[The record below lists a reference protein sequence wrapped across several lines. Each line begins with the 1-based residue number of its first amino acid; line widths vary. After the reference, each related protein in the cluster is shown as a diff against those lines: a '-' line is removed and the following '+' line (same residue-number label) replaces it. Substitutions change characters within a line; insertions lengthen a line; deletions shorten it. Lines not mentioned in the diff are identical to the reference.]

1 MKFTSIL
8 KLKLIYV
15 FRINDAAHR
24 GCLKV
29 GEATCDSDNVFG
41 LAPNSR
47 ALNESAKKR
56 INQYTQT
63 AGIAYDLLYTELT
76 IYSNKKKELCSFN
89 DKEVHRVLERSGI
102 RKKIFDTENKAN
114 EWFITDLETVK
125 RAITAAKEGRQ
136 SLSSAEVSHDKTPV
150 VFRPE
155 QREAIEKTKKQF
167 KKGNQMLWNA
177 KMRFGKTLSALQV
190 VKDMDFCRTLI
201 LTHRPVVDS
210 GWFEDFGK
218 IFYDSPAFAYGSKN
232 NGDSHAS
239 LEMRAKQGKCKYVY
253 FASMQDLRG
262 SELVGGNFD
271 KNNEVFATAWDCIIV
286 DEAHEGTQT
295 ELGKAVMQE
304 LTKDKTKI
312 LRLSGTPF
320 NLLNDFKDDEIYTWD
335 YVMEQRAKASWDL
348 IHFGDPNPYA
358 SLPTMNIYTYDL
370 GRLLHE
376 FVDEDVAFNFREFF
390 RINESG
396 SFIHEK
402 DVRAFLNL
410 ITKEDE
416 DSYYP
421 FANEEYRNIFRHTLW
436 MLPGVKEARAM
447 SAMLQTH
454 PVFQHFKV
462 VNVAGDGDEDEESR
476 DALAAVEEAIGKD
489 PDATRTITLS
499 CGRLTTGV
507 SVKAWTGVFML
518 SGSYN
523 TAASSYMQTIFR
535 VQTPATIN
543 GRVKEQCYVFDFA
556 PDRTLK
562 VIAETAKISSKAGKT
577 SGNDR
582 KIMGEFLNFC
592 PIISIEG
599 SKMSQFDVPKMLEQL
614 KRVYVERVV
623 RNGFEDKSLYNDE
636 LMKLN
641 DLELQEFDDLKKII
655 GQTKAMPKTNQVDI
669 NNQGLTDEQYEELE
683 DLEKKSKKR
692 GKDKQPL
699 TEEEKKRLE
708 ELKKKKNNREAA
720 ISILRGISIRMP
732 LLIYGAE
739 LTNEAR
745 AERKSSCSLPGEE
758 EVGDSQLSDE
768 NQEITID
775 NFASLIDPQSWEEFM
790 PKGVTKQKFN
800 SIKKYYD
807 PEIFCAAGKR
817 IRAMAR
823 AADKLSVE
831 ERIERITDIFSTFRN
846 PDKETVLT
854 PWRVV
859 NMHLGDCLGGYN
871 FFEKGYETT
880 LSDPRFIDH
889 GEVTANVFAPDS
901 RILEIN
907 SKSGLYPL
915 YMAYSIY
922 RARLKD
928 SLFSVSSIE
937 DEQRIWDKVVAENI
951 FVICKTPMAKSIT
964 KRTLIGFRKAKVNT
978 RYFEDLINQIKN
990 KPEHF
995 IKQVDKFITERTGI
1009 KNMKINA
1016 IVGNPPYQII
1026 TERTSDT
1033 PVYNYFMDV
1042 SFRISDKVTLITP
1055 ARYLFDA
1062 GKTPHDWNL
1071 KMLNDEHFKIIW
1083 YKAKSTDVFPNVDIK
1098 GGVAVCYRDA
1108 NYSFGKIGSF
1118 TAYPELNGIYR
1129 KVVANNE
1136 NFTPLSDIIYPQNKF
1151 DLNILYKEH
1160 PELKSRIGSNG
1171 NERRLT
1177 TSIFGLSEIFHVQ
1190 KMQAEDIEMLGLI
1203 KNVREIRWINSL
1215 FIEDH
1220 PCLGK
1225 WKVIVPKSNGTGT
1238 IGEVLSTPLI
1248 GEPLIGYTQSFI
1260 GIGAFNEQTEAMAAL
1275 KYVKSKF
1282 ARTLLGILKVTQDN
1296 SKETW
1301 RFVPLQN
1308 FTSKSDINWSKSI
1321 SEIDTQ
1327 LYTKYGLSEDEISFI
1342 ESMIKPM

>member
-1 MKFTSIL
+1 MRFASSL

-15 FRINDAAHR
+15 FRINDAAHK

-29 GEATCDSDNVFG
+29 GEATCDNDNVFG
-41 LAPNSR
+41 LAPNSK

-76 IYSNKKKELCSFN
+76 IYNSKKHGLCSFN
-89 DKEVHRVLERSGI
+89 DKEVHSVLVRSGI
-102 RKKIFDTENKAN
+102 RKKVFDTANKAN

-125 RAITAAKEGRQ
+125 RAIVAVKAGRE
-136 SLSSAEVSHDKTPV
+136 SLSSAEISHDQTPIA
-150 VFRPE
+150 FRPE

-167 KKGNQMLWNA
+167 KKSNQMLWNA

-190 VKDMDFCRTLI
+190 VKGMDFSRTLI

-218 IFYDSPAFAYGSKN
+218 IFYDCPGFAYGSKN
-232 NGDSHAS
+232 NGDSHTS
-239 LEMRAKQGKCKYVY
+239 LEARAKQGKCQYVY

-304 LTKDKTKI
+304 LTKADTKI

-320 NLLNDFKDDEIYTWD
+320 NLLDDFKEDEIYTWD

-348 IHFGDPNPYA
+348 THFGDPNPYA

-390 RINESG
+390 RVNEAG
-396 SFIHEK
+396 NFIHEK
-402 DVRAFLNL
+402 DVKAFLNL
-410 ITKEDE
+410 ISKEDK
-416 DSYYP
+416 DSCYP

-447 SAMLQTH
+447 SAMLQSH

-462 VNVAGDGDEDEESR
+462 VNVAGDGDEDEESK
-476 DALAAVEEAIGKD
+476 DALEAVENAIGKD
-489 PDATRTITLS
+489 PDITRTITLS

-543 GRVKEQCYVFDFA
+543 GWVKEQCYVFDFA

-577 SGNDR
+577 SGTDR

-599 SKMSQFDVPKMLEQL
+599 SKMNQFDVPKMLEQL

-623 RNGFEDKSLYNDE
+623 RNGFEDRSLYNDE

-692 GKDKQPL
+692 GKDKLPL

-739 LTNEAR
+739 L
-745 AERKSSCSLPGEE
+745 
-758 EVGDSQLSDE
+758 QDE
-768 NQEITID
+768 SQEITID

-880 LSDPRFIDH
+880 LSEPRFIDR

-901 RILEIN
+901 HILEIN

-922 RARLKD
+922 RARIKN
-928 SLFSVSSIE
+928 SLFSVSSVE

-1016 IVGNPPYQII
+1016 IVGNPPYQVMDGGGAGTSAI
-1026 TERTSDT
+1026 TI
-1033 PVYNYFMDV
+1033 YNFFVEIAKKIDSRYISMIMPARWYAGGKGLDD
-1042 SFRISDKVTLITP
+1042 FRIS
-1055 ARYLFDA
+1055 
-1062 GKTPHDWNL
+1062 
-1071 KMLNDEHFKIIW
+1071 MLNDRNLCSITDYPNPKDCFPTANISGGVCYFLRDKTYVGDCLFSNVVNGKAITSMRVLNEFDVFVRYNRALPIIKKVHTDNVLSDLVFARNPFNLDSSIRGKSESDEDTDIKVYSSKGIGYLRYNDIATNQNLIGK
-1083 YKAKSTDVFPNVDIK
+1083 YKVLMGKVLSGHLGETNEEGQVKVIATLQVASPKEVSTDSYLVIGEF
-1098 GGVAVCYRDA
+1098 
-1108 NYSFGKIGSF
+1108 YSRIQ
-1118 TAYPELNGIYR
+1118 
-1129 KVVANNE
+1129 ANNLMLYLRTRFLRFLLLQSLVSMNISRN
-1136 NFTPLSDIIYPQNKF
+1136 NF
-1151 DLNILYKEH
+1151 
-1160 PELKSRIGSNG
+1160 
-1171 NERRLT
+1171 
-1177 TSIFGLSEIFHVQ
+1177 
-1190 KMQAEDIEMLGLI
+1190 
-1203 KNVREIRWINSL
+1203 
-1215 FIEDH
+1215 
-1220 PCLGK
+1220 
-1225 WKVIVPKSNGTGT
+1225 
-1238 IGEVLSTPLI
+1238 
-1248 GEPLIGYTQSFI
+1248 
-1260 GIGAFNEQTEAMAAL
+1260 
-1275 KYVKSKF
+1275 
-1282 ARTLLGILKVTQDN
+1282 
-1296 SKETW
+1296 
-1301 RFVPLQN
+1301 RFVPLQD
-1308 FTSKSDINWSKSI
+1308 FTDKSDIDWKKSV
-1321 SEIDTQ
+1321 SEIDQQ

>member
-1 MKFTSIL
+1 M
-8 KLKLIYV
+8 
-15 FRINDAAHR
+15 
-24 GCLKV
+24 
-29 GEATCDSDNVFG
+29 
-41 LAPNSR
+41 
-47 ALNESAKKR
+47 
-56 INQYTQT
+56 
-63 AGIAYDLLYTELT
+63 
-76 IYSNKKKELCSFN
+76 
-89 DKEVHRVLERSGI
+89 
-102 RKKIFDTENKAN
+102 
-114 EWFITDLETVK
+114 
-125 RAITAAKEGRQ
+125 
-136 SLSSAEVSHDKTPV
+136 
-150 VFRPE
+150 
-155 QREAIEKTKKQF
+155 
-167 KKGNQMLWNA
+167 
-177 KMRFGKTLSALQV
+177 
-190 VKDMDFCRTLI
+190 I

-218 IFYDSPAFAYGSKN
+218 IFYDSRDFAYGSKN
-232 NGDSHAS
+232 NGDSHTS
-239 LEMRAKQGKCKYVY
+239 LEIRAKQGQCKYVY

-320 NLLNDFKDDEIYTWD
+320 NLLDDFKEDEIYTWD
-335 YVMEQRAKASWDL
+335 YVMEQRAKASWDEL
-348 IHFGDPNPYA
+348 HFGDPNPYA

-370 GRLLHE
+370 GRLLNE

-390 RINESG
+390 RVNDSG
-396 SFIHEK
+396 TFVHDK
-402 DVRAFLNL
+402 DVSAFLNL
-410 ITKEDE
+410 ITKEDKE
-416 DSYYP
+416 SCYP
-421 FANEEYRNIFRHTLW
+421 FANEEYCNIFRHTLW

-462 VNVAGDGDEDEESR
+462 VNVAGDGDEDEESK
-476 DALAAVEEAIGKD
+476 DALVAVEEAIGKD

-507 SVKAWTGVFML
+507 SVKAWTAVFML

-599 SKMSQFDVPKMLEQL
+599 SKMNQFDVPKMLEQL
-614 KRVYVERVV
+614 KKVYVERVV
-623 RNGFEDKSLYNDE
+623 RNGFEDRSLYNDE
-636 LMKLN
+636 LMKLG

-683 DLEKKSKKR
+683 SLEKKSKKR

-699 TEEEKKRLE
+699 TEEEKQRLE

-739 LTNEAR
+739 L
-745 AERKSSCSLPGEE
+745 K
-758 EVGDSQLSDE
+758 DE
-768 NQEITID
+768 SQEITID

-823 AADKLSVE
+823 AADKLCVE

-880 LSDPRFIDH
+880 LSEPRFIDK
-889 GEVTANVFAPDS
+889 GEVTSNVFAEDS
-901 RILEIN
+901 HILEIN

-922 RARLKD
+922 RTRVKN

-964 KRTLIGFRKAKVNT
+964 KRTLIGFRRAKVNT
-978 RYFEDLINQIKN
+978 RYFEDLTNQIKN

-995 IKQVDKFITERTGI
+995 IKQVDKFVSERTGI
-1009 KNMKINA
+1009 KNMKFNA
-1016 IVGNPPYQII
+1016 IVGNPPYQEEGENTRKAPI
-1026 TERTSDT
+1026 
-1033 PVYNYFMDV
+1033 YHLFYDV
-1042 SFRISDKVTLITP
+1042 AFKLAPIVTLITP
-1055 ARYLFDA
+1055 GRFLFKA
-1062 GKTPHDWNL
+1062 GQTPMEWME
-1071 KMLNDEHFKIIW
+1071 KMLSDTHFKVIRYFQKSNII
-1083 YKAKSTDVFPNVDIK
+1083 FPNVDIK
-1098 GGVAVCYRDA
+1098 GGVAIGLRDV
-1108 NYSFGKIGSF
+1108 NREFGAIKFFSEF
-1118 TAYPELNGIYR
+1118 PELVSILSKVSHHFSFVSGEFAEMVSSQGIYR
-1129 KVVANNE
+1129 FSEYALTNIPRISQIQGKGTAAKITSNAFE
-1136 NFTPLSDIIYPQNKF
+1136 NLP
-1151 DLNILYKEH
+1151 
-1160 PELKSRIGSNG
+1160 
-1171 NERRLT
+1171 
-1177 TSIFGLSEIFHVQ
+1177 EIFVQ
-1190 KMQAEDIEMLGLI
+1190 SEQECG
-1203 KNVREIRWINSL
+1203 NNGVRIMGRVKGSRQIRWINSQYL
-1215 FIEDH
+1215 QTCEYLNYYNVF
-1220 PCLGK
+1220 
-1225 WKVIVPKSNGTGT
+1225 VPEANGTGA
-1238 IGEVLSTPLI
+1238 IGEVLSTPVI
-1248 GEPLIGYTQSFI
+1248 GVPVIGHTDTFLSI
-1260 GIGAFNEQTEAMAAL
+1260 GKFASAEEASACL

-1282 ARTLLGILKVTQDN
+1282 ARCLLGTLKATQHNPKDAWTN
-1296 SKETW
+1296 
-1301 RFVPLQN
+1301 VPMQD
-1308 FTSKSDINWSKSI
+1308 FTSNSDIDWSKSI
-1321 SEIDTQ
+1321 PGIDMQ
-1327 LYTKYGLSEDEISFI
+1327 LYAKYELSDEEISFI

>member
-1 MKFTSIL
+1 MRFTSSL

-24 GCLKV
+24 GCLKI
-29 GEATCDSDNVFG
+29 GEATCEDENVFG
-41 LAPNSR
+41 LSPNSK
-47 ALNESAKKR
+47 ALNEAARKR

-76 IYSNKKKELCSFN
+76 VYNRGGLRSFN
-89 DKEVHRVLERSGI
+89 DKEVHNVLERSGI
-102 RKKIFDTENKAN
+102 KKKVFDTVNKAN

-125 RAITAAKEGRQ
+125 RAIAAVKEGRS
-136 SLSSAEVSHDKTPV
+136 SLSSAEVTREYSPI

-155 QREAIEKTKKQF
+155 QQEAINKTKKQF

-177 KMRFGKTLSALQV
+177 KMRFGKTFSALQV
-190 VKDMDFCRTLI
+190 VKDMEFQRTLI
-201 LTHRPVVDS
+201 LTHRPVVDA

-218 IFYDSPAFAYGSKN
+218 IFYDRKDFAYGSKN
-232 NGDSHAS
+232 NGESFGS
-239 LEMRAKQGKCKYVY
+239 LEWRAESHGLHYVY

-271 KNNEVFATAWDCIIV
+271 KNNEVFATDWDLIIV

-295 ELGKAVMQE
+295 ELGKAVMGE
-304 LTKDKTKI
+304 LVKEQTKV

-320 NLLNDFKDDEIYTWD
+320 NLLDDFKEDEIYTWD
-335 YVMEQRAKASWDL
+335 YVMEQRAKMSWDEL
-348 IHFGDPNPYA
+348 HFGDPNPYA
-358 SLPTMNIYTYDL
+358 SLPTLNIYTYDL

-390 RINESG
+390 RVNEAG
-396 SFIHEK
+396 GFCHEK

-410 ITKEDE
+410 LTKEDK
-416 DSYYP
+416 DSLYP
-421 FANEEYRNIFRHTLW
+421 YANEEYRNIFRHTLW
-436 MLPGVKEARAM
+436 MVPGVKEARAL
-447 SAMLQTH
+447 STILQTH

-462 VNVAGDGDEDEESR
+462 VNVAGNGDQDEESR
-476 DALAAVEEAIGKD
+476 DALEAVEQAIGKD

-507 SVKAWTGVFML
+507 SVKAWTAVFML

-543 GRVKEQCYVFDFA
+543 GRMKEQCYVFDFA

-577 SGNDR
+577 SQSDR
-582 KIMGEFLNFC
+582 KAMGEFINFC

-599 SKMSQFDVPKMLEQL
+599 SQMNRFDVPRMLEQL

-623 RNGFEDKSLYNDE
+623 RNGFEDNSLYNDE
-636 LMKLN
+636 LMKLD

-669 NNQGLTDEQYEELE
+669 NSQGLNNEEYEEKE
-683 DLEKKSKKR
+683 KLEKKPKKE
-692 GKDKQPL
+692 L
-699 TEEEKKRLE
+699 TEEERKRLE
-708 ELKKKKNNREAA
+708 ELKKKTKNREAA

-739 LTNEAR
+739 L
-745 AERKSSCSLPGEE
+745 
-758 EVGDSQLSDE
+758 SDE
-768 NQEITID
+768 SQEITID

-800 SIKKYYD
+800 SFKKYYD

-823 AADKLSVE
+823 AADKLSIE

-871 FFEKGYETT
+871 FYDAEYQNVISE
-880 LSDPRFIDH
+880 PRFIDK
-889 GEVTANVFAPDS
+889 GEVTAEVFSPES

-915 YMAYSIY
+915 YMAYGIY
-922 RARLKD
+922 RAGVKA
-928 SLFSVSSIE
+928 SLFAVE
-937 DEQRIWDKVVAENI
+937 TVEEQQAVWDKVIAENI

-964 KRTLIGFRKAKVNT
+964 KRTLVGFRKAKVNT

-990 KPEHF
+990 KPENF
-995 IKQVDKFITERTGI
+995 IAKVAKGHSYWKAIDND
-1009 KNMKINA
+1009 NMKFNA
-1016 IVGNPPYQII
+1016 IVGNPPYQEVVDQKESTNGQKVSISIFQYFQTISEKIGKYTALIYPGSRWIHRSGKGLEKFGLAQMNDPHLALLEFFPCSKDIFKDVAIADGLSIVLKNMEKNECGFTYKYSVGGKTITIQANNPGNDMFSLNPQDNEII
-1026 TERTSDT
+1026 KRLDNAIKSFGCLHDSILPRNLFSIESDFVEKNPSLVKEFNDGDYYNPQTEIKLFT
-1033 PVYNYFMDV
+1033 N
-1042 SFRISDKVTLITP
+1042 DK
-1055 ARYLFDA
+1055 A
-1062 GKTPHDWNL
+1062 GKSGRAR
-1071 KMLNDEHFKIIW
+1071 W
-1083 YKAKSTDVFPNVDIK
+1083 YI
-1098 GGVAVCYRDA
+1098 A
-1108 NYSFGKIGSF
+1108 N
-1118 TAYPELNGIYR
+1118 
-1129 KVVANNE
+1129 
-1136 NFTPLSDIIYPQNKF
+1136 
-1151 DLNILYKEH
+1151 
-1160 PELKSRIGSNG
+1160 
-1171 NERRLT
+1171 
-1177 TSIFGLSEIFHVQ
+1177 
-1190 KMQAEDIEMLGLI
+1190 
-1203 KNVREIRWINSL
+1203 KNVIASGSEYLN
-1215 FIEDH
+1215 
-1220 PCLGK
+1220 K
-1225 WKVIVPKSNGTGT
+1225 WKVIVSSANAGGQKRSNQ
-1238 IGEVLSTPLI
+1238 IAIVDNHS
-1248 GEPLIGYTQSFI
+1248 
-1260 GIGAFNEQTEAMAAL
+1260 AFGRSRVAL
-1275 KYVKSKF
+1275 KTF
-1282 ARTLLGILKVTQDN
+1282 ATEKEAINFFKYATSEIIRFAFLLTDESLTSLAKKVPDLLDYSDENGIIDYNRDVNAMLY
-1296 SKETW
+1296 
-1301 RFVPLQN
+1301 RLF
-1308 FTSKSDINWSKSI
+1308 DINETSQQYI
-1321 SEIDTQ
+1321 QEI
-1327 LYTKYGLSEDEISFI
+1327 LALK
-1342 ESMIKPM
+1342 K

>member
-1 MKFTSIL
+1 MRFTSSL

-24 GCLKV
+24 GCLKI
-29 GEATCDSDNVFG
+29 GEATCEDENVFG
-41 LAPNSR
+41 LSPNSKT
-47 ALNESAKKR
+47 LNEAARKR

-76 IYSNKKKELCSFN
+76 VYNRGGLRSFN
-89 DKEVHRVLERSGI
+89 DKEVHNVLERSGI
-102 RKKIFDTENKAN
+102 KKKVFDTVNKAN

-125 RAITAAKEGRQ
+125 RAIAAVKEGRS
-136 SLSSAEVSHDKTPV
+136 SLSSAEVTREYSPI

-155 QREAIEKTKKQF
+155 QQEAINKTKKQF

-190 VKDMDFCRTLI
+190 VKDMEFQRILI
-201 LTHRPVVDS
+201 LTHRPVVDA

-218 IFYDSPAFAYGSKN
+218 IFYDRKDFAYGSKN
-232 NGDSHAS
+232 NGESYSS
-239 LEMRAKQGKCKYVY
+239 LEWRAESHGLHYVY

-271 KNNEVFATAWDCIIV
+271 KNNEVFATDWDLIIV

-295 ELGKAVMQE
+295 ELGKAVMGE
-304 LTKDKTKI
+304 LVKEQTKV

-320 NLLNDFKDDEIYTWD
+320 NLLDDFKEDEIYTWD
-335 YVMEQRAKASWDL
+335 YVMEQRAKINWDEL
-348 IHFGDPNPYA
+348 HFGDPNPYA
-358 SLPTMNIYTYDL
+358 SLPTLNIYTYDL
-370 GRLLHE
+370 GRLLHD

-390 RINESG
+390 RVNEAG
-396 SFIHEK
+396 GFCHEK

-410 ITKEDE
+410 LTKEDK
-416 DSYYP
+416 DSLYP
-421 FANEEYRNIFRHTLW
+421 YANEEYRNIFRHTLW
-436 MLPGVKEARAM
+436 MVSGVKEARAL

-462 VNVAGDGDEDEESR
+462 VNVAGDGDQDEESR
-476 DALAAVEEAIGKD
+476 DALEAVEQAIGKD

-507 SVKAWTGVFML
+507 SVKAWTAVFML

-543 GRVKEQCYVFDFA
+543 GRMKEQCYVFDFA

-562 VIAETAKISSKAGKT
+562 VIAETAKISAKAGKT
-577 SGNDR
+577 SQSDR
-582 KIMGEFLNFC
+582 KAMGEFINFC

-599 SKMSQFDVPKMLEQL
+599 SQMNRFDVPRMLEQL

-623 RNGFEDKSLYNDE
+623 RNGFEDNSLYNDE
-636 LMKLN
+636 LMKLD

-669 NNQGLTDEQYEELE
+669 NSQGLNNEEYEEKE
-683 DLEKKSKKR
+683 KLEKKPKKE
-692 GKDKQPL
+692 L
-699 TEEEKKRLE
+699 TEEDRKRLE
-708 ELKKKKNNREAA
+708 ELKKKTKNREAA

-739 LTNEAR
+739 L
-745 AERKSSCSLPGEE
+745 
-758 EVGDSQLSDE
+758 SDE
-768 NQEITID
+768 NHEITID

-800 SIKKYYD
+800 SFKKYYD

-823 AADKLSVE
+823 AADKLSIE

-871 FFEKGYETT
+871 FYDTEYQNVISE
-880 LSDPRFIDH
+880 PRFIDK
-889 GEVTANVFAPDS
+889 GEVTAEVFSPES

-915 YMAYSIY
+915 YMAYGIY
-922 RARLKD
+922 RARVKA
-928 SLFSVSSIE
+928 SLFAVE
-937 DEQRIWDKVVAENI
+937 TVEEQQAVWDKVIAENI

-964 KRTLIGFRKAKVNT
+964 KRTLAGFRKAKVNT

-990 KPEHF
+990 KPENF
-995 IKQVDKFITERTGI
+995 IAKVAKGHSYWKAIDND
-1009 KNMKINA
+1009 NMKFNA
-1016 IVGNPPYQII
+1016 IVGNPPYQEVVDQKESTNGQKVSISIFQYFQTISEKIGKYTALIYPGSRWIHRSGKGLEKLGLAQMNDPHLALLEFFPCSKDIFKDVAIADGLSIVLKNMEKNECGFTYKYSVGGKTITIQANNPGNDMFSLNPQDNEII
-1026 TERTSDT
+1026 KRLDNAIKSFGCLHDSILPRNLFSIESDFVEKNPSLVKEFNDGDYYNPETEIKLFT
-1033 PVYNYFMDV
+1033 N
-1042 SFRISDKVTLITP
+1042 DK
-1055 ARYLFDA
+1055 A
-1062 GKTPHDWNL
+1062 GKSGRAR
-1071 KMLNDEHFKIIW
+1071 W
-1083 YKAKSTDVFPNVDIK
+1083 YIAD
-1098 GGVAVCYRDA
+1098 
-1108 NYSFGKIGSF
+1108 
-1118 TAYPELNGIYR
+1118 
-1129 KVVANNE
+1129 
-1136 NFTPLSDIIYPQNKF
+1136 
-1151 DLNILYKEH
+1151 
-1160 PELKSRIGSNG
+1160 
-1171 NERRLT
+1171 
-1177 TSIFGLSEIFHVQ
+1177 
-1190 KMQAEDIEMLGLI
+1190 
-1203 KNVREIRWINSL
+1203 KNVITSGSEYLN
-1215 FIEDH
+1215 
-1220 PCLGK
+1220 K
-1225 WKVIVPKSNGTGT
+1225 WKVIVSSANAGGQKRSNQ
-1238 IGEVLSTPLI
+1238 IAIVDNHS
-1248 GEPLIGYTQSFI
+1248 
-1260 GIGAFNEQTEAMAAL
+1260 AFGRSRVAL
-1275 KYVKSKF
+1275 KTF
-1282 ARTLLGILKVTQDN
+1282 ATEKEAINFFKYATSEIIRFAFLLTDESLTSLAKKVPDLLDYSDENGIIDYNRDVNAMLY
-1296 SKETW
+1296 
-1301 RFVPLQN
+1301 RLF
-1308 FTSKSDINWSKSI
+1308 DINETSQQYI
-1321 SEIDTQ
+1321 QEI
-1327 LYTKYGLSEDEISFI
+1327 LALKKL
-1342 ESMIKPM
+1342 

>member
-1 MKFTSIL
+1 MKFTSSL

-15 FRINDAAHR
+15 FRINDAAHK

-29 GEATCDSDNVFG
+29 GEATCDNDNVFG
-41 LAPNSR
+41 LAPNSK

-76 IYSNKKKELCSFN
+76 IYNSRKGLCSFN
-89 DKEVHRVLERSGI
+89 DKEVHNILERSGI
-102 RKKIFDTENKAN
+102 RKKVFDTENKAN

-125 RAITAAKEGRQ
+125 RAIKAVKEGRE
-136 SLSSAEVSHDKTPV
+136 SLSSAEVSHDQSPI

-190 VKDMDFCRTLI
+190 MKDMDFGRTLI

-218 IFYDSPAFAYGSKN
+218 IFYDSPAFVYGSKN
-232 NGDSHAS
+232 NGDSHVS
-239 LEMRAKQGKCKYVY
+239 LETRAKRGQCKYVY

-304 LTKDKTKI
+304 LTKEKTKI

-320 NLLNDFKDDEIYTWD
+320 NLLDDFKDEEIYTWD
-335 YVMEQRAKASWDL
+335 YVMEQRAKTSWDL
-348 IHFGDPNPYA
+348 THFGDPNPYA

-390 RINESG
+390 RVNDNET
-396 SFIHEK
+396 FVHEK
-402 DVRAFLNL
+402 DVKAFLNL
-410 ITKEDE
+410 LTEEDKE
-416 DSYYP
+416 SCYP
-421 FANEEYRNIFRHTLW
+421 FANDEYRNIFRHTLW

-447 SAMLQTH
+447 SALLQSH
-454 PVFQHFKV
+454 SVFQYFKV
-462 VNVAGDGDEDEESR
+462 VNVAGEGDEDEESK
-476 DALAAVEEAIGKD
+476 DALKAVEEAIGKD

-562 VIAETAKISSKAGKT
+562 VIAETAKISAKAGKT

-599 SKMSQFDVPKMLEQL
+599 SKMKQFDVPRMLEQL
-614 KRVYVERVV
+614 KKVYVERVV

-641 DLELQEFDDLKKII
+641 DLELQEFNDLKKII

-683 DLEKKSKKR
+683 DLEKKSKKK

-699 TEEEKKRLE
+699 TEEEKQRLA
-708 ELKKKKNNREAA
+708 ELKKKKENREAA

-739 LTNEAR
+739 L
-745 AERKSSCSLPGEE
+745 
-758 EVGDSQLSDE
+758 QDE
-768 NQEITID
+768 SQEITID

-800 SIKKYYD
+800 SFKRYYD

-817 IRAMAR
+817 IRAMAH

-871 FFEKGYETT
+871 FFEKDYETT
-880 LSDPRFIDH
+880 LSEPRFIDH
-889 GEVTANVFAPDS
+889 GEVTANVFAEDS

-922 RARLKD
+922 RTRVKS

-951 FVICKTPMAKSIT
+951 FVVCKSKMAKSIT
-964 KRTLIGFRKAKVNT
+964 KRTLIGFRNAKVNT

-995 IKQVDKFITERTGI
+995 IKQVEKFVSDRTGI
-1009 KNMKINA
+1009 KNMKFNA
-1016 IVGNPPYQII
+1016 IVGNPPYQVMDGGGTGSSAQAI
-1026 TERTSDT
+1026 
-1033 PVYNYFMDV
+1033 YNKFVDIARSIKPRYISMIMPSRWMTGGKGLDK
-1042 SFRISDKVTLITP
+1042 FRES
-1055 ARYLFDA
+1055 
-1062 GKTPHDWNL
+1062 
-1071 KMLNDEHFKIIW
+1071 MLNDRRIRNLHDYMDAHDCFPTVAIEGGICYLTWDKEYEGKCNFVSHAHGEIANTVRFLSDNSTDVVIREAGVLSILA
-1083 YKAKSTDVFPNVDIK
+1083 KAKSAEEDFSTLVSPRNLFKIDASDLEADCKLSHYKVFGRFNGTRGYRYIK
-1098 GGVAVCYRDA
+1098 SYRTMDKRA
-1108 NYSFGKIGSF
+1108 QRF
-1118 TAYPELNGIYR
+1118 
-1129 KVVANNE
+1129 
-1136 NFTPLSDIIYPQNKF
+1136 
-1151 DLNILYKEH
+1151 
-1160 PELKSRIGSNG
+1160 
-1171 NERRLT
+1171 
-1177 TSIFGLSEIFHVQ
+1177 
-1190 KMQAEDIEMLGLI
+1190 
-1203 KNVREIRWINSL
+1203 
-1215 FIEDH
+1215 
-1220 PCLGK
+1220 LGK
-1225 WKVIVPKSNGTGT
+1225 WKVFVSKADGAAGQLGNPIPARI
-1238 IGEVLSTPLI
+1238 IGKTVL
-1248 GEPLIGYTQSFI
+1248 GEPQTICTETFLAIGPFETEREAINVSKYAETKFFRVLV
-1260 GIGAFNEQTEAMAAL
+1260 GARKL
-1275 KYVKSKF
+1275 KNM
-1282 ARTLLGILKVTQDN
+1282 TQDTY
-1296 SKETW
+1296 S
-1301 RFVPLQN
+1301 FVPLQD
-1308 FTSKSDINWSKSI
+1308 FSPLSDIDWRRSI
-1321 SEIDTQ
+1321 PEIDQQ
-1327 LYTKYGLSEDEISFI
+1327 LYAKYHLTEDEISFI
-1342 ESMIKPM
+1342 ESMIKSM

>member
-1 MKFTSIL
+1 MKFTSSL

-15 FRINDAAHR
+15 FRINDDAHR

-29 GEATCDSDNVFG
+29 GEATCDNDNVFG
-41 LAPNSR
+41 LAPNSK

-76 IYSNKKKELCSFN
+76 IYNSKKGLCSFN
-89 DKEVHRVLERSGI
+89 DKEVHSVLERSGI

-125 RAITAAKEGRQ
+125 RAITAVKEGRE
-136 SLSSAEVSHDKTPV
+136 SLSSAEISHDRTPI

-155 QREAIEKTKKQF
+155 QREAIEKTKRQF
-167 KKGNQMLWNA
+167 RKGNQMLWNA

-190 VKDMDFCRTLI
+190 VKDMDFGRTLI

-218 IFYDSPAFAYGSKN
+218 IFYDRTDFAYGSKN
-232 NGDSHAS
+232 NGDSHTF
-239 LEMRAKQGKCKYVY
+239 LETRAKQGKCKYVY

-271 KNNEVFATAWDCIIV
+271 KNDEVFSTPWDFIIV

-295 ELGKAVMQE
+295 DLGKAVIQE
-304 LTKDKTKI
+304 LIKDKTKI

-320 NLLNDFKDDEIYTWD
+320 NLLDEFKEDEIYTWD
-335 YVMEQRAKASWDL
+335 YVMEQRAKTSWDAL
-348 IHFGDPNPYA
+348 HFGDPNPYA

-370 GRLLHE
+370 GRLLNE
-376 FVDEDVAFNFREFF
+376 FIDEEVAFNFREFF
-390 RINESG
+390 RVNDSG
-396 SFIHEK
+396 EFVHGK
-402 DVRAFLNL
+402 DVSAFLNL
-410 ITKEDE
+410 LSKEDKE
-416 DSYYP
+416 SCYP

-436 MLPGVKEARAM
+436 MLPGVKEAKAM
-447 SAMLQTH
+447 SAMLQEH
-454 PVFQHFKV
+454 PVFQHFRV
-462 VNVAGDGDEDEESR
+462 VNVAGEGDVDEESK
-476 DALAAVEEAIGKD
+476 DALVAVEEAIGND

-543 GRVKEQCYVFDFA
+543 GRVKEECYVFDFA

-599 SKMSQFDVPKMLEQL
+599 SQMNRFDVPRMLEQL
-614 KRVYVERVV
+614 KKVYVERVV

-655 GQTKAMPKTNQVDI
+655 GQTKAMAKTNQVDI

-692 GKDKQPL
+692 DKDKQPL

-739 LTNEAR
+739 L
-745 AERKSSCSLPGEE
+745 
-758 EVGDSQLSDE
+758 SDE
-768 NQEITID
+768 SQDITID

-800 SIKKYYD
+800 SFKRYYD

-871 FFEKGYETT
+871 FFDKGYETT
-880 LSDPRFIDH
+880 LSAPRFIDH
-889 GEVTANVFAPDS
+889 GEVTADVFAPDS

-990 KPEHF
+990 KPE
-995 IKQVDKFITERTGI
+995 KFVAKVAKGKSYWKAIDND
-1009 KNMKINA
+1009 NMKFNA
-1016 IVGNPPYQII
+1016 IVGNPPYQEIVAQKETANGQKVSVSI
-1026 TERTSDT
+1026 FQYFQTISDRLGRYTSLIYPGVRWIHRSGKGLEQFGLTQIND
-1033 PVYNYFMDV
+1033 PHLCFLKFFPDSMDV
-1042 SFRISDKVTLITP
+1042 FKEVAIADGLSIVMKDTQKKSNGFRYVYAKKGEELTIEANNPKEELFSLNPLDSEISDSLNCAIIKYGCLHDAILP
-1055 ARYLFDA
+1055 RSLFSIESDFVEKNPMLVREYNDGDYFDPKSEIKLFTNDKA
-1062 GKTPHDWNL
+1062 GKSGRAR
-1071 KMLNDEHFKIIW
+1071 W
-1083 YKAKSTDVFPNVDIK
+1083 YI
-1098 GGVAVCYRDA
+1098 A
-1108 NYSFGKIGSF
+1108 N
-1118 TAYPELNGIYR
+1118 
-1129 KVVANNE
+1129 
-1136 NFTPLSDIIYPQNKF
+1136 
-1151 DLNILYKEH
+1151 KEV
-1160 PELKSRIGSNG
+1160 
-1171 NERRLT
+1171 LT
-1177 TSIFGLSEIFHVQ
+1177 TGLEHLS
-1190 KMQAEDIEMLGLI
+1190 
-1203 KNVREIRWINSL
+1203 
-1215 FIEDH
+1215 
-1220 PCLGK
+1220 K
-1225 WKVIVPKSNGTGT
+1225 WKVIVSSANAGGQKRSNQ
-1238 IGEVLSTPLI
+1238 IAIVDNHS
-1248 GEPLIGYTQSFI
+1248 
-1260 GIGAFNEQTEAMAAL
+1260 AFGRSRVAL
-1275 KYVKSKF
+1275 KTFDTEQEAKNFFKYATSEIIRF
-1282 ARTLLGILKVTQDN
+1282 AFLLTDESLTSLAKKVPDLLDYTDANGIIDYNGDVNAQLYKLLGIDDRNQQHI
-1296 SKETW
+1296 KE
-1301 RFVPLQN
+1301 L
-1308 FTSKSDINWSKSI
+1308 
-1321 SEIDTQ
+1321 
-1327 LYTKYGLSEDEISFI
+1327 LSQ
-1342 ESMIKPM
+1342 K

>member
-1 MKFTSIL
+1 MRFTSSL

-24 GCLKV
+24 GCLKI
-29 GEATCDSDNVFG
+29 GEATCEDENVFG
-41 LAPNSR
+41 LSPNSK
-47 ALNESAKKR
+47 ALNEAARKR

-76 IYSNKKKELCSFN
+76 VYNRGGLRSFN
-89 DKEVHRVLERSGI
+89 DKEVHNVLERSGV
-102 RKKIFDTENKAN
+102 KKKVFDTVNKAN

-125 RAITAAKEGRQ
+125 RAIAAVKEGRS
-136 SLSSAEVSHDKTPV
+136 SLSSAEVTREYSPI

-155 QREAIEKTKKQF
+155 QQEAISKTKKQF

-190 VKDMDFCRTLI
+190 VKDMVFQRTLI
-201 LTHRPVVDS
+201 LTHRPVVDA

-218 IFYDSPAFAYGSKN
+218 IFYDRKDFAYGSKN
-232 NGDSHAS
+232 NGESYDS
-239 LEMRAKQGKCKYVY
+239 LERRAESHGLHYVY

-271 KNNEVFATAWDCIIV
+271 KNNEVFATDWDLIIV

-295 ELGKAVMQE
+295 ELGKAVMGE
-304 LTKDKTKI
+304 LVKEQTKV

-320 NLLNDFKDDEIYTWD
+320 NLLDDFKEDEIYTWD
-335 YVMEQRAKASWDL
+335 YVMEQRAKINWDEL
-348 IHFGDPNPYA
+348 HFGDPNPYA
-358 SLPTMNIYTYDL
+358 SLPTLNIYTYDL

-390 RINESG
+390 RVNEAG
-396 SFIHEK
+396 GFCHEK

-410 ITKEDE
+410 LTKEDK
-416 DSYYP
+416 DSLYP
-421 FANEEYRNIFRHTLW
+421 YANEEYRNIFRHTLW
-436 MLPGVKEARAM
+436 MVPGVKEARAL

-462 VNVAGDGDEDEESR
+462 VNVAGDGDQDEESR
-476 DALAAVEEAIGKD
+476 DALEAVEQAIGKD

-507 SVKAWTGVFML
+507 SVKAWTAVFML

-543 GRVKEQCYVFDFA
+543 GRMKEQCYVFDFA

-562 VIAETAKISSKAGKT
+562 VIAETAKISAKAGKT
-577 SGNDR
+577 SQSDR
-582 KIMGEFLNFC
+582 KAMGEFINFC

-599 SKMSQFDVPKMLEQL
+599 SQMNRFDVPHMLEQL

-623 RNGFEDKSLYNDE
+623 RNGFEDNSLYNDE
-636 LMKLN
+636 LMKLD

-669 NNQGLTDEQYEELE
+669 NSQGLNNEEYEEKE
-683 DLEKKSKKR
+683 KLEKKPKKE
-692 GKDKQPL
+692 L
-699 TEEEKKRLE
+699 TEEDRKRLE
-708 ELKKKKNNREAA
+708 ELKKKTKNREAA

-739 LTNEAR
+739 
-745 AERKSSCSLPGEE
+745 
-758 EVGDSQLSDE
+758 LSDE

-800 SIKKYYD
+800 SFKKYYD

-823 AADKLSVE
+823 AADKLSIE

-871 FFEKGYETT
+871 FYDTEYQNVIPE
-880 LSDPRFIDH
+880 PRFIDK
-889 GEVTANVFAPDS
+889 GEVTAEVFSPES

-915 YMAYSIY
+915 YMAYGIY
-922 RARLKD
+922 RARVKA
-928 SLFSVSSIE
+928 SLFSVETIE
-937 DEQRIWDKVVAENI
+937 EQQAVWDKVIAENI

-964 KRTLIGFRKAKVNT
+964 KRTLAGFRKAKVNT

-990 KPEHF
+990 KPENF
-995 IKQVDKFITERTGI
+995 IAKVAKGRSYWKAIDND
-1009 KNMKINA
+1009 NMKFNA
-1016 IVGNPPYQII
+1016 IVGNPPYQEVVDQKESTNGQKVSISIFQYFQTISEKIGKYTALIYPGSRWIHRSGKGLEKFGLAQMNDPHLALLEFFPCSKDIFKDVAIADGLSIVLKNMEKNECGFTYKYSVGGKTITIQANNPGNDMFSLNPQNNEII
-1026 TERTSDT
+1026 KKLDKAIKSFGCLHDSILPRNLFSIESDFVEKNPSLVKEYNDGDYYNPQTEIKLFT
-1033 PVYNYFMDV
+1033 N
-1042 SFRISDKVTLITP
+1042 DK
-1055 ARYLFDA
+1055 A
-1062 GKTPHDWNL
+1062 GKSGRAR
-1071 KMLNDEHFKIIW
+1071 W
-1083 YKAKSTDVFPNVDIK
+1083 YI
-1098 GGVAVCYRDA
+1098 A
-1108 NYSFGKIGSF
+1108 N
-1118 TAYPELNGIYR
+1118 
-1129 KVVANNE
+1129 
-1136 NFTPLSDIIYPQNKF
+1136 
-1151 DLNILYKEH
+1151 
-1160 PELKSRIGSNG
+1160 
-1171 NERRLT
+1171 
-1177 TSIFGLSEIFHVQ
+1177 
-1190 KMQAEDIEMLGLI
+1190 
-1203 KNVREIRWINSL
+1203 KNVITSGSEYLN
-1215 FIEDH
+1215 
-1220 PCLGK
+1220 K
-1225 WKVIVPKSNGTGT
+1225 WKVIVSSANAGGQKRSNQ
-1238 IGEVLSTPLI
+1238 IAIVDNHS
-1248 GEPLIGYTQSFI
+1248 
-1260 GIGAFNEQTEAMAAL
+1260 AFGRSRVAL
-1275 KYVKSKF
+1275 KTFETEKEAQNFFRYATSEIIRF
-1282 ARTLLGILKVTQDN
+1282 AFLLTDESLTSLAKKVPDLLDYSDNNGIIDYDGDLNIQIYRLFCIDYKNQQYIREILA
-1296 SKETW
+1296 SKE
-1301 RFVPLQN
+1301 
-1308 FTSKSDINWSKSI
+1308 
-1321 SEIDTQ
+1321 
-1327 LYTKYGLSEDEISFI
+1327 
-1342 ESMIKPM
+1342 